1 MREIKSKLAKFS
13 PFFQSAVVVL
23 IASLFVMS
31 VVYAA
36 TTIGS
41 DITTAGLLTVTG
53 RATTTSATTT
63 NYLMVGDS
71 LTVPDGFDYD
81 ADLTVSDDVLV
92 GGTVTT
98 TAALW
103 VGTGVANN
111 LNLAGGDLYVQGNA
125 EFDSLAYFSTATIT
139 SATTTNYLMVGD
151 SLTVPDG
158 FDYDADLTVS
168 DDVLV
173 GGTVTTTAALWVG
186 TGVADSLNLAGGDL
200 YVQDD
205 VEVDGDVVVS
215 GSSFDLASATATVT
229 PGIFSRDET
238 TGTSTVSIG
247 DITTGA
253 VKKQVG
259 CLELAANDGAY
270 YSCFINVGT
279 SALVCYAGRCN

>member
-63 NYLMVGDS
+63 NYLMVGDGF
-71 LTVPDGFDYD
+71 TVPNGFDYD
-81 ADLTVSDDVLV
+81 ADLAVSDDVLV

-103 VGTGVANN
+103 VGTGVAN
-111 LNLAGGDLYVQGNA
+111 
-125 EFDSLAYFSTATIT
+125 
-139 SATTTNYLMVGD
+139 
-151 SLTVPDG
+151 
-158 FDYDADLTVS
+158 
-168 DDVLV
+168 
-173 GGTVTTTAALWVG
+173 
-186 TGVADSLNLAGGDL
+186 SLNVAGGDL

-205 VEVDGDVVVS
+205 VEIDGDLVVS
-215 GSSFDLASATATVT
+215 GSNFDLASATATTT

-238 TGTSTVSIG
+238 TGTSTVSVG
-247 DITTGA
+247 DITTGE

-259 CLELAANDGAY
+259 CLELAGFDGAY
-270 YSCFINVGT
+270 YNCFINGLTASGT
-279 SALVCYAGRCN
+279 PALTCQAGRCN